1 MADDGP
7 PTFTIRKRT
16 VAWVTVGVV
25 VLTALGLV
33 LAVGLSPGP
42 STHKI
47 QRIVVSLAPGHNPA
61 TTPTPSTTAEP
72 VPEVESCTNKVGDI
86 ELRPTSI
93 GFGCA
98 GLDTTVTAITWAVW
112 APTDAVGV
120 GTFNQDTCVPDCATG
135 NHNTYRVDVVLN
147 KPGDYLGSL
156 VFQNVTVTSVNGGT
170 PVENTGDP
178 GSAWGTG

>member
-1 MADDGP
+1 MSDDDP
-7 PTFTIRKRT
+7 PMFTIRKRT
-16 VAWVTVGVV
+16 VVWIGVGVV
-25 VLTALGLV
+25 VASALGIG
-33 LAVGLSPGP
+33 LAIGSSPGP
-42 STHKI
+42 STHKTQPI
-47 QRIVVSLAPGHNPA
+47 VTRNAQGHQRNNSSI
-61 TTPTPSTTAEP
+61 PSTTAGP
-72 VPEVESCTNKVGDI
+72 LPDVESCTNKVGDV

-120 GTFNQDTCVPDCATG
+120 RTFNQDTCVPDCAAG
-135 NHNTYRVDVVLN
+135 NYNTYRVDVVLN

-156 VFQNVTVTSVNGGT
+156 VFQDVTVTSINGGT